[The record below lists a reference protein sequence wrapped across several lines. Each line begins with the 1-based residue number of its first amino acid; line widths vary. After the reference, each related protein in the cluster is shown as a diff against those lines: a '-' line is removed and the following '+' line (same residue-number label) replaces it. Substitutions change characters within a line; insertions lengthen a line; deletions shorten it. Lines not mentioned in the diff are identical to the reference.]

1 MLFRSEEPSKV
12 KTWYDNVA
20 WKLETPSNGGLPVL
34 RAEVDIAEARMAA
47 VFTITRNADP
57 RAVATHILTMRFIP
71 GADSVVPGVAEIE
84 TPAMRIEDRAV
95 GDALEGRTAPVTQNY
110 FFVGLIR
117 DDNLTARNLELL
129 KGRAWIDV
137 PMKLTSGRIAKITFE
152 KGALGE
158 RLLGDAL
165 EAWK

>member
-1 MLFRSEEPSKV
+1 M
-12 KTWYDNVA
+12 
-20 WKLETPSNGGLPVL
+20 TP
-34 RAEVDIAEARMAA
+34 
-47 VFTITRNADP
+47 
-57 RAVATHILTMRFIP
+57 
-71 GADSVVPGVAEIE
+71 
-84 TPAMRIEDRAV
+84 
-95 GDALEGRTAPVTQNY
+95 GDARPRKRRRTAPVTQNY

-117 DDNLTARNLELL
+117 DENLTARNLELL